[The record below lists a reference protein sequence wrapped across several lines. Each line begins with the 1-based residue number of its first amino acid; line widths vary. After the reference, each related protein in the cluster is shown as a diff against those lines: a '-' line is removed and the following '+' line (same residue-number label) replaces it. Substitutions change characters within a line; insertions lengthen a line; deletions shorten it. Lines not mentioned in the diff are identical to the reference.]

1 LIVEKGGFESSAL
14 DKSAPTAG
22 VADLDRARPLP
33 HAPLLAD
40 AALPP
45 SPPPHPPF
53 LALGPPGVADGVEA
67 PAACEPGRSSRTV
80 GPGGADAKRTSPGV
94 PIGVPSTRS
103 LSLSPYRVSV
113 STGRPEGGRPSRS
126 TGAEDGSG
134 LP

>member
-1 LIVEKGGFESSAL
+1 L

-67 PAACEPGRSSRTV
+67 PAACEPGEV
-80 GPGGADAKRTSPGV
+80 VEDGGTGRRGCETNEAGCADRCAVHAV
-94 PIGVPSTRS
+94 PIPVAVPCVG
-103 LSLSPYRVSV
+103 L
-113 STGRPEGGRPSRS
+113 
-126 TGAEDGSG
+126 DG
-134 LP
+134 PA